1 MEVGKREI
9 LSQSGFPDH
18 QEGKHAKRLC
28 LATLDVLQ
36 KRTTDNTL
44 KAYTVKIMTDRTKSF
59 EYTRKVLN
67 TLEKQV
73 VDEIKRLGG
82 NPILEAIVKSLSLA
96 EISN

>member
-1 MEVGKREI
+1 
-9 LSQSGFPDH
+9 
-18 QEGKHAKRLC
+18 
-28 LATLDVLQ
+28 
-36 KRTTDNTL
+36 
-44 KAYTVKIMTDRTKSF
+44 MTDRTKSF

-96 EISN
+96 E